1 MWQEAA
7 EDIRLIISLIDALLS
22 LSEEKDKLFIANDI
36 TATAPVFKREQE
48 LLSQLTAAERRYQC
62 AVSKI
67 RREYHLDETMSL
79 AELVETIKPPSSL
92 EFMQLSRQL
101 VQDSQRLQEC
111 NARSHQLMDRT
122 KMFLDFN
129 INILTQ
135 TVASDTY
142 APPGQEAV
150 AIRKRKMFDQSV

>member
-1 MWQEAA
+1 MWQEVA
-7 EDIRLIISLIDALLS
+7 EDIKLIISLIDALLD
-22 LSEEKDKLFIANDI
+22 LSEEKDKLFIVNDI
-36 TATAPVFKREQE
+36 TATESVFKREQAV
-48 LLSQLTAAERRYQC
+48 LSQLAAAERSYQI

-67 RREYHLDETMSL
+67 RREYHLDEMMSFTDI
-79 AELVETIKPPSSL
+79 VETIKPPAAL
-92 EFMQLSRQL
+92 EFMQLSEQL
-101 VQDSQRLQEC
+101 VRKSQHLKQC
-111 NARSHQLMDRT
+111 NVRSHQLMDKM
-122 KMFLDFN
+122 KMFMDFN